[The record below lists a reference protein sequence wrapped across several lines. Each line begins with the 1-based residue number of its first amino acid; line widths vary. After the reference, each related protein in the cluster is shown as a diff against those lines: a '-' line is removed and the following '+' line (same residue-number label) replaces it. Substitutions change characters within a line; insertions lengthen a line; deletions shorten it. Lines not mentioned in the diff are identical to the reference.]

1 MLLSRA
7 IDPEV
12 RERVDALELPFNRWG
27 LDGYGVSKEHL
38 GVFFTAL
45 GVLYK
50 HYFRVRTFGIEQ
62 VPDQGPVMLVSNH
75 SGGLPTDGGMIVAS
89 LLFDHEPPRL
99 CHGMVEKFAQNWP
112 YLSPWFS
119 RVGQLPGLPEHAK
132 RLLQDGRVLL
142 VFPEG
147 VRGTGKL
154 YRDRYQLVRFGTGFM
169 RIAVE
174 VGVPIIPL
182 AFIGGEEAIP
192 TIYHA
197 KSLAKLV
204 GAPYVPI
211 TPYGLPIPLPV
222 HCEIHFG
229 APMRFEGNGSEP
241 DDVIGGWVEQVRE
254 RIEQLIA
261 DGRSS
266 WSRNGATLGR

>member
-1 MLLSRA
+1 MAQLEATMSQA
-7 IDPEV
+7 AADPSAVTASE
-12 RERVDALELPFNRWG
+12 LECNARG
-27 LDGYGVSKEHL
+27 LEHL
-38 GVFFTAL
+38 RTLVAERFGGDQVGHIETAL
-45 GVLYK
+45 IFQHRRRPKLPD
-50 HYFRVRTFGIEQ
+50 FAAGI
-62 VPDQGPVMLVSNH
+62 PDSGPVMLVSNH

-89 LLFDHEPPRL
+89 LLFDHDPPRL

-154 YRDRYQLVRFGTGFM
+154 YRDRYQL
-169 RIAVE
+169 
-174 VGVPIIPL
+174 L
-182 AFIGGEEAIP
+182 
-192 TIYHA
+192 
-197 KSLAKLV
+197 

-211 TPYGLPIPLPV
+211 TPYGLPLPLPV

-229 APMRFEGNGSEP
+229 EPMRFEGTSNEP

-254 RIEQLIA
+254 RIEELIA
-261 DGRSS
+261 DGRGS
-266 WSRNGATLGR
+266 WSRNGAEVG